1 MNIYKSN
8 RFTISSL
15 IFFVIYTF
23 TGLLVN
29 NYAAAQDS
37 GNYSNE
43 ARKNFLKFTPDSFD
57 KSIGLYQK
65 ALQINPNDHRA
76 YSGLGEVYSY
86 MGFFGFLN
94 KKEYEDYYNLAA
106 TNINKALELY
116 PDSYETKRALAINYL
131 HLRWHN
137 RAKTEARKLMSAY
150 PDSPEAYYVYWSS
163 SGKRTDSQYIK
174 KALSLSDKYVP
185 AHVELGNSYFYMDRD
200 YKKAAEHY
208 TRSIEIADSPE
219 LRNYLG
225 TTFRTQGNLIKA
237 IEQYEKAL
245 QLDRKFAEAY
255 MNLGITLYYL
265 KKYSESINN
274 LEKAVSLNRNFPDS
288 FYYLGNTYEKMHEP
302 VKAIKNYTEFL
313 NIAIN
318 DNRYST
324 YVANAKNSL
333 YRLNP

>member
-1 MNIYKSN
+1 MVLYTFNGL
-8 RFTISSL
+8 FVDSSL
-15 IFFVIYTF
+15 
-23 TGLLVN
+23 
-29 NYAAAQDS
+29 AAQDS
-37 GNYSNE
+37 GDYCKE
-43 ARKNFLKFTPDSFD
+43 ARINFLKFTPESFD
-57 KSIGLYQK
+57 KSISYYKK
-65 ALQINPNDHRA
+65 AIQINPNEPRA

-86 MGFFGFLN
+86 MGFFRFLN
-94 KKEYEDYYNLAA
+94 KKEYEDYYQQAA
-106 TNINKALELY
+106 ININKALKLS
-116 PDSYETKRALAINYL
+116 PNSYEAHRALAINYM
-131 HLRWHN
+131 HLRWYT
-137 RAKTEARKLMSAY
+137 RARAEAKKLMTTY

-163 SGKRTDSQYIK
+163 TGKRTDSQYIK
-174 KALSLSDKYVP
+174 KALALNDMYVP
-185 AHVELGNSYFYMDRD
+185 AHVELGNSYFYMDRN

-225 TTFRTQGNLIKA
+225 TTFRTQGNLKKA

-265 KKYSESINN
+265 RKYNESVSN
-274 LEKAVSLNRNFPDS
+274 LEKAVALNGNFPDS
-288 FYYLGNTYEKMHEP
+288 YYYLGNTYEKMQEP

-313 NIAIN
+313 NIAVN
-318 DNRYST
+318 DSRYST